1 MAKKKSAR
9 SPHKNGQLSQQLD
22 RELASAAYR
31 KVMSGETLTAQERSA
46 LKRYE
51 KEQEETRRWQYYE
64 SIPQKHWRV
73 MSGRQTKVINE
84 QAERY
89 GIPFGGRTINLPQ
102 VVRALHEFLAANA
115 RRFIDDDDDLL
126 NGNVS
131 SPALERYREERAKLA
146 RLDRLER
153 EQKLIPRDEI
163 RQGLGQVAAILR
175 TAGDVL
181 QRQYGNGAVEILNE
195 ALDDAVEAIAQ
206 LCGDAADNDD
216 QQEPDDR

>member
-1 MAKKKSAR
+1 MAKKKTAR
-9 SPHKNGQLSQQLD
+9 SPQKKQGLADQLD
-22 RELASAAYR
+22 RQLANSAYR
-31 KVMSGETLTAQERSA
+31 KVMAGEQPTAQEKAA

-64 SIPQKHWRV
+64 SIPQKHWRQ
-73 MSGRQTKVINE
+73 MSGRQTKVLNE

-102 VVRALHEFLAANA
+102 VVHALHDFLAANA
-115 RRFIDDDDDLL
+115 RKFIDDDDDLL
-126 NGNVS
+126 NANVS

-146 RLDRLER
+146 KLDRLER
-153 EQKLIPRDEI
+153 EQRLVSRDEI
-163 RQGLGQVAAILR
+163 RQGLGQIAGILR

-195 ALDDAVEAIAQ
+195 ALDDAVDAISQ
-206 LCGDAADNDD
+206 LCGAENI
-216 QQEPDDR
+216 EPAEDHE

>member
-1 MAKKKSAR
+1 MAKKKAAS
-9 SPHKNGQLSQQLD
+9 SSQKNGPLSQQLD

-31 KVMSGETLTAQERSA
+31 KVMSGQTPTAQERAA

-64 SIPQKHWRV
+64 AIPQKHWRQ
-73 MSGRQTKVINE
+73 MSGRQTKVLNE

-89 GIPFGGRTINLPQ
+89 GIPFGGRSINLPQ
-102 VVRALHEFLAANA
+102 VVRALHDFLAANA
-115 RRFIDDDDDLL
+115 RRLIDEDDDLL
-126 NGNVS
+126 NANVP

-153 EQKLIPRDEI
+153 EQTLVSRDEI
-163 RQGLGQVAAILR
+163 RQGLGQIAGILR
-175 TAGDVL
+175 TAGEVL

-195 ALDDAVEAIAQ
+195 ALDDAVDAISQ
-206 LCGDAADNDD
+206 LCGD
-216 QQEPDDR
+216 QENPQECEE